1 MTYSSAR
8 SPFLLV
14 AAFALALPLKAQVA
28 DAGPDQWICGDS
40 AYLNAYPP
48 GPLQWGTWS
57 VASGSAVFTAPSS
70 PNSEVTGLTYGNNE
84 LVWTLTDGF
93 TTTTDT
99 VLIIAYDPFAP
110 AATTYGDTV
119 LYGPPFTTTL
129 YANAPVYPQFCNWTH
144 VTGTGIIWT
153 SSNYQTTVS
162 NLAPGAS
169 NAFQWACENGPCGVT
184 VSVWSIVVY
193 YSSVGLMEGQA
204 LPPFVINTS
213 AGTISLVTDKRP
225 DSFWLIDGLGQQVS
239 TNNLPSGPYTA
250 VALVDGKRY
259 VQRFIVAR

>member
-93 TTTTDT
+93 TTT
-99 VLIIAYDPFAP
+99 
-110 AATTYGDTV
+110 
-119 LYGPPFTTTL
+119 L
-129 YANAPVYPQFCNWTH
+129 YANAPVYPQFCNWTQ